1 MKLVMRDN
9 NLITKKH
16 HKGNWKRPWSQSFF
30 PQNGDFEPM
39 PHGLMPDWFLR
50 SRLKLRHLQ
59 LLLAIDEQRN
69 LHRAAERMNIAQPAA
84 SKLLAEVEAIFGQ
97 PLFDRHPRGLTPT
110 VQGEILIRNGSL
122 ALRTL
127 TQAATEVNAFTKGQ
141 TGMVTVGT
149 VMAPMIEL
157 LVDAIEEVRAHHPG
171 LQITVEHNISDVLA
185 PKLLEGEVDFAL
197 ARIPGDHDP
206 KQFTYQQLWGEELH
220 LLCRETHPLANKEAV
235 TMAELAQ
242 WPWVLQPRGAPL
254 RQRIEHLFLE
264 AGTPMPRSIVNST
277 SAVMSLIMVNQSD
290 AITSLEWNV
299 AKLMS
304 GMSRLRMLNFP
315 ERVFLQPYGLLTVA
329 ERPLSPGAKIMYDA
343 ILGLA
348 ARREREKS
356 LEECQ

>member
-1 MKLVMRDN
+1 MRDN
-9 NLITKKH
+9 KLAIINQPEGSRKH
-16 HKGNWKRPWSQSFF
+16 LCDPFGPPAKAG
-30 PQNGDFEPM
+30 FEQM
-39 PHGLMPDWFLR
+39 PYGLTPDWFLR

-97 PLFDRHPRGLTPT
+97 ALFERHPRGLVPT
-110 VQGEILIRNGSL
+110 VQGEILIRNGGM

-127 TQAATEVNAFTKGQ
+127 TQAAMEVNAFTKGQ
-141 TGMVTVGT
+141 TGMVCVGT

-185 PKLLEGEVDFAL
+185 PKLLEGEIDFAL
-197 ARIPGDHDP
+197 ARIPSDLEP
-206 KQFTYQQLWGEELH
+206 KKFTYRELWDEELH
-220 LLCRETHPLANKEAV
+220 LLCRETHPLAGKANISL
-235 TMAELAQ
+235 AELAE
-242 WPWVLQPRGAPL
+242 WPWVLQPRGSPL
-254 RQRIEHLFLE
+254 RQKIEQLFLG
-264 AGTPMPRSIVNST
+264 AGVPMPKSIINST

-304 GMSRLRMLNFP
+304 DMSRLRMLEFP
-315 ERVFLQPYGLLTVA
+315 ERMFLQPYGLLTVA
-329 ERPLSPGAKIMYDA
+329 ERPLSPGAKVMHDA

-348 ARREREKS
+348 ARRYPEKFQAKS
-356 LEECQ
+356 

>member
-1 MKLVMRDN
+1 MRDN
-9 NLITKKH
+9 SLAIINQRE
-16 HKGNWKRPWSQSFF
+16 GSSKRPCDPFGPSAKT
-30 PQNGDFEPM
+30 GFERM
-39 PHGLMPDWFLR
+39 PHGLTPDWFLR

-97 PLFDRHPRGLTPT
+97 ALFERHPRGLAPT
-110 VQGEILIRNGSL
+110 VQGEILIRNGGM

-127 TQAATEVNAFTKGQ
+127 TQAAMEVNAFTTGQ
-141 TGMVTVGT
+141 TGMVCVGT

-171 LQITVEHNISDVLA
+171 LHITVEHNISDVLA
-185 PKLLEGEVDFAL
+185 PKLLEGEIDFAL
-197 ARIPGDHDP
+197 ARIPSDLDP
-206 KQFTYQQLWGEELH
+206 KQFTYRELWGEELH
-220 LLCRETHPLANKEAV
+220 LLCRETHPLAGKTNV
-235 TMAELAQ
+235 SLAELAE

-254 RQRIEHLFLE
+254 RQKIEQLFLG
-264 AGTPMPRSIVNST
+264 AGVPMPKSIINST

-304 GMSRLRMLNFP
+304 DMSRLRILEFP
-315 ERVFLQPYGLLTVA
+315 ERMFLQPYGLLTVA
-329 ERPLSPGAKIMYDA
+329 DRPLSPGAKVMYDA

-348 ARREREKS
+348 ARRYPEKLQARS
-356 LEECQ
+356 